1 MSGEASAQCLALDG
15 FKRQL
20 IFYYY
25 CCWDLCFMRKRW
37 RVTEQLGEWN
47 LESVAETAGLRVLN
61 ERTVYT
67 GLTD

>member
-1 MSGEASAQCLALDG
+1 
-15 FKRQL
+15 
-20 IFYYY
+20 
-25 CCWDLCFMRKRW
+25 MRKRW

-61 ERTVYT
+61 ERTVHT

>member
-1 MSGEASAQCLALDG
+1 
-15 FKRQL
+15 
-20 IFYYY
+20 
-25 CCWDLCFMRKRW
+25 MRKRW